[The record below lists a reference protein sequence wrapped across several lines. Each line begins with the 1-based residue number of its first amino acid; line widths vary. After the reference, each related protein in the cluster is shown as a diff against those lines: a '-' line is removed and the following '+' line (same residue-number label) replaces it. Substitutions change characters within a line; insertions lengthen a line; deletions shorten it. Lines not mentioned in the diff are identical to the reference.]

1 MQPSLL
7 SWLVALQGGPC
18 YGGTMGKGE
27 MEPFDTIPH
36 ELLLQ
41 KCLVCIC
48 LRLLWLS
55 MGLLNETVGRIY

>member
-41 KCLVCIC
+41 KCLVCI
-48 LRLLWLS
+48 
-55 MGLLNETVGRIY
+55 